1 MEAIYLFTNLKLFQ
15 ILVIFKLERET
26 LKNVLTK
33 LTRFFKAF
41 YFRFFLYG
49 KS

>member
-26 LKNVLTK
+26 LKKCTYK
-33 LTRFFKAF
+33 T
-41 YFRFFLYG
+41 Y
-49 KS
+49 